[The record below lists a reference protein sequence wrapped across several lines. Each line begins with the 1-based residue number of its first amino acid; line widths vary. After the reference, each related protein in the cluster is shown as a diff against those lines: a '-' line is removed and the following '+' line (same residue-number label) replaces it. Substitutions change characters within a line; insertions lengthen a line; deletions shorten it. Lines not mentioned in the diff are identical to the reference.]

1 MAPAWE
7 ELADKKTKEF
17 GGKVKFGNV
26 NCIADG
32 DLCNAHEVNAYPVLQ
47 WYGIPFLA
55 RLMEGG

>member
-7 ELADKKTKEF
+7 EVADKKTKEY

-32 DLCNAHEVNAYPVLQ
+32 DLCNAHEVMAYPVLQ
-47 WYGIPFLA
+47 WY
-55 RLMEGG
+55 